1 MTASPRGLSFAAAG
15 IVMTALIIGGWY
27 VVFRDTDT
35 VKTGSVGK
43 ERVSETTSQTTPSA
57 AVSSGSEPQ
66 EKELPA
72 KSTGV
77 LVGASAIRDESDDSA
92 ARKTQEDDEADT
104 DDGIS
109 VDVETEEE

>member
-1 MTASPRGLSFAAAG
+1 MTASPRWLSFAAAG
-15 IVMTALIIGGWY
+15 IVITALIIGGWY

-43 ERVSETTSQTTPSA
+43 ERFSETTSETTPSS
-57 AVSSGSEPQ
+57 AVSSESEPQ

-77 LVGASAIRDESDDSA
+77 LVGATAIHDESDDFS
-92 ARKTQEDDEADT
+92 RGTQEDDDEIDT
-104 DDGIS
+104 DDSIS